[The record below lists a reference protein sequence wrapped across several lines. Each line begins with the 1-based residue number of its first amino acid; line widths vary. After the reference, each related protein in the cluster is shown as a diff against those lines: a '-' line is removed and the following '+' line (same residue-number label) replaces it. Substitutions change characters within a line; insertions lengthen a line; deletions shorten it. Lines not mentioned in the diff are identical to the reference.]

1 MEELDKGE
9 LSEKDMMSIIDK
21 KIDFL
26 KKHKKEKLEKEY
38 DLKSKT
44 DENIELLGSIG
55 TEIDSLLTTDIPS
68 LYEKIHSHKSKA

>member
-9 LSEKDMMSIIDK
+9 LSEKDMLSIIDK

-26 KKHKKEKLEKEY
+26 EKHKKEKLEKEY

-44 DENIELLGSIG
+44 DENIELLGSIS
-55 TEIDSLLTTDIPS
+55 TEIDSLLTTEIPS